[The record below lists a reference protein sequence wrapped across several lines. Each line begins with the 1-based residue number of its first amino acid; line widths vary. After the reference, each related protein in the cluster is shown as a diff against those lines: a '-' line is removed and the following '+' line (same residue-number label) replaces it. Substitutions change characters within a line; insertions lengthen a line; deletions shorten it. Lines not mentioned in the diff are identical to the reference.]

1 MAGGGGWREALGGQV
16 AHGGEG
22 GVLVVD
28 DRGGEPLEE
37 GWVGAARQAQGLV
50 QVPAADVE
58 DLVEP
63 PLQDVPRGL
72 QAQVVLD
79 GADVDEADV
88 EVGVGRLEA
97 PGPTTRLHGEQNP
110 HAFGRFEATKL
121 V

>member
-1 MAGGGGWREALGGQV
+1 V
-16 AHGGEG
+16 
-22 GVLVVD
+22 
-28 DRGGEPLEE
+28 
-37 GWVGAARQAQGLV
+37 
-50 QVPAADVE
+50 
-58 DLVEP
+58 P